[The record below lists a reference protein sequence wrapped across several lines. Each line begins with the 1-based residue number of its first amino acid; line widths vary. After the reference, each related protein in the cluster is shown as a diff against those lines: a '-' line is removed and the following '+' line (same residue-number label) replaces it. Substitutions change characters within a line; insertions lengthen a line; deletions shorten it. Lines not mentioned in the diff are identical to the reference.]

1 MRFIHQTKL
10 PLNVV
15 NIITLN
21 KAFVMFVKIK
31 K

>member
-1 MRFIHQTKL
+1 MRFIHQTLL